1 MKSQKSNIEDNQ
13 LIKYKST
20 KIITAQNNNTK
31 DENNDNNIENKNEN
45 SLNYSGAPF
54 LVKNINKKLF
64 NNTSRTISNRDN
76 CSIEEKEKDYKILY
90 FISIIGEHNIG
101 ILFIKQ
107 VTKSYYIVGGE
118 YNNLYIYDKFF
129 KKTDEIKN
137 HEKSFIENIYVN
149 NKKDTA
155 QIICC
160 SKDKNESFL
169 TDLNLE
175 RNENVHTSSHYNLG
189 ISASDIID
197 IDIISKHIFCG
208 VDGIFITDNLFYKP
222 DQKKEILKFIEDD
235 SINGIFK
242 ISDNIVILIKNNINL
257 NNENKLILYKISNK
271 SIITEIKG
279 PLIKSGKD
287 CSLISISNKQKIVL
301 CPCKKYR
308 QTQRNGIL
316 FINILDIENC
326 KNNNVN
332 YFFYDT
338 DKYEVNCFC
347 PIGTKKSE
355 QIVENEDNINY
366 FLIGGFHYEKKISII
381 KLVEIYNNE
390 TFLEEKNI
398 HIQDIV
404 FDNKEFIKILRSQ
417 ISCMI
422 QSNTGNILISFYTGE
437 VCLLSKPNL
446 DFFLYR

>member
-1 MKSQKSNIEDNQ
+1 MKSENSNKEDNQ
-13 LIKYKST
+13 ITKKKST
-20 KIITAQNNNTK
+20 LKITNQTI
-31 DENNDNNIENKNEN
+31 NKNNEESENIGEKKINLLEN
-45 SLNYSGAPF
+45 SSNYLNRS
-54 LVKNINKKLF
+54 INSDLTFTRYNNPIKK
-64 NNTSRTISNRDN
+64 IESN
-76 CSIEEKEKDYKILY
+76 YKILDY
-90 FISIIGEHNIG
+90 KETIVIHKKGV
-101 ILFIKQ
+101 LFIKQ
-107 VTKSYYIVGGE
+107 VAVTKTYYIIGGE
-118 YNNLYIYDKFF
+118 YNDLYIYDEFF
-129 KKTDEIKN
+129 EKRDKIKN
-137 HEKSFIENIYVN
+137 NKKCFIENIYVN
-149 NKKDTA
+149 NKKDTV

-160 SKDKNESFL
+160 SRNRKETFL
-169 TDLNLE
+169 TDLNLK
-175 RNENVHTSSHYNLG
+175 RNENMHTSSHYNLG
-189 ISASDIID
+189 ISGSDIID

-242 ISDNIVILIKNNINL
+242 ISNNIVILIKNNINL

-347 PIGTKKSE
+347 PICTKKSE

-366 FLIGGFHYEKKISII
+366 FLIGGFHHEKNISII
-381 KLVEIYNNE
+381 KLVQIYNNE
-390 TFLEEKNI
+390 NLKNI
-398 HIQDIV
+398 HMQDIV
-404 FDNKEFIKILRSQ
+404 FDNKEFKKILRSQ